1 VKRVLVPVDGNKAGD
16 EAVALACDL
25 VKRTKGQV
33 FVIYIIQV
41 SRALPLDAE
50 LIMENARG
58 EEILDR
64 AKRIGEERNCELDT
78 RLLQAREAGPAIVDE
93 AVERGVDLVMMAL
106 TYQKRFGEFDVGST
120 ASYVL
125 KNAPCRV
132 WVCREAMA

>member
-1 VKRVLVPVDGNKAGD
+1 MKRVLVPVDGNKAGD